1 MNEYIG
7 RSMVTAAGG
16 TWAWAF
22 GRPAAAGA
30 EEPPAVSSRA
40 ARIRGAQAIQ
50 GARAARAATATAK
63 AQATAR
69 AHAQALQNRAMT
81 MLTDAA
87 PGHHPFPSA
96 YPSAFP
102 SACPSAATPLTP
114 EAGHGA

>member
-16 TWAWAF
+16 SWAWAF

-40 ARIRGAQAIQ
+40 DRIRGAQAIQ
-50 GARAARAATATAK
+50 GARAARAATATAR

-69 AHAQALQNRAMT
+69 AHAQALQSRAEA
-81 MLTDAA
+81 MLTDTA
-87 PGHHPFPSA
+87 PGHVPFPSPFPSPFA
-96 YPSAFP
+96 PPLSSAFP
-102 SACPSAATPLTP
+102 LGGTP
-114 EAGHGA
+114 